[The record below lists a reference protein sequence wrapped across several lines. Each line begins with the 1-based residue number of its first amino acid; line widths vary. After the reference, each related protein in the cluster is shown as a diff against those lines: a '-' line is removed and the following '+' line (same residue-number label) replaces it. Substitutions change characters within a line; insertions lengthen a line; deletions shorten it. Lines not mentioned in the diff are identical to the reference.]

1 MVEPVEFVKKLFKAT
16 RVAVKEEIKEIRE
29 LEPTDEDK
37 EQASKL
43 AALAAAAMVAGGLP
57 VGVLATKVL
66 ERVLAYGIRDLKDGV
81 ADRNKLIIERVF
93 TELRAEELGI

>member
-1 MVEPVEFVKKLFKAT
+1 MTQPLGFIKKLFKAT
-16 RVAVKEEIKEIRE
+16 RVAVKEEIKEIKQ

-37 EQASKL
+37 EQACKL
-43 AALAAAAMVAGGLP
+43 AALCAAAMVAGGLP